1 MIFTKLTF
9 IHFNMK
15 KLFILLL
22 IAIATNAKPVY
33 GQLTIEQCQQK
44 AQTHYPEI
52 KQYGLIEQSKEYTL
66 SNANKGY
73 LPQFSLT
80 AKATYQS
87 DVTKIPINLPNV
99 SIQSLSKSQYQT
111 VAEAS
116 QLIWDG
122 GAIQAQKGVVR
133 ASAEVSKKAVEV
145 DLYALNDRVN
155 QLFFGILSLNEQLQ
169 QNSLLQN
176 ELQTD
181 YDKIKAY
188 IKNGVAN
195 QADLDNI
202 HVEKLNAEQNRIQ
215 LQTVR
220 KAYVEMLS
228 TMIGAPVN
236 PDQLSAP
243 EMPVSTDALPVNKRP
258 ELDLFNAQR
267 LLYDSQRKNI
277 YAANLPKIN
286 FFVQGG
292 YGRPGLNMLDN
303 TASPYYIGGIKLS
316 WNFGGL
322 YTQKNNLRI
331 IEDNQKLIDTQR
343 ETFLFNSRLQEMQQ
357 SNAIDQW
364 RDLIKSDD
372 EIIQLRHNVKMAA
385 EAKVANGTMS
395 VTDLIREITAE
406 NQAIVNKS
414 LHQIQLMQAVYNLK
428 NTTNN

>member
-1 MIFTKLTF
+1 MNKLL
-9 IHFNMK
+9 I
-15 KLFILLL
+15 LFIF
-22 IAIATNAKPVY
+22 AITTSMTSVY
-33 GQLTIEQCQQK
+33 GQLSIEQCQQK
-44 AQTHYPEI
+44 AQANYPQV
-52 KQYGLIEQSKEYTL
+52 KQFGLIAQSTEYTL

-73 LPQFSLT
+73 LPQFSLS

-87 DVTKIPINLPNV
+87 DVTKIPINVPGLT
-99 SIQSLSKSQYQT
+99 SLSKDQYQT

-133 ASAEVSKKAVEV
+133 ASGEVSKQTVEV

-155 QLFFGILSLNEQLQ
+155 QLFFGVLSLNDQLQ

-188 IKNGVAN
+188 IINGVAN

-202 HVEKLNAEQNRIQ
+202 HVEQLNAGQNRIQ

-236 PDQLSAP
+236 PDQLTAP
-243 EMPVSTDALPVNKRP
+243 EIPAETTALLPNKRP
-258 ELDLFNAQR
+258 ELALFNAQN
-267 LLYDSQRKNI
+267 LLYESQRKSI
-277 YAANLPKIN
+277 YATNLPKIN

-292 YGRPGLNMLDN
+292 YGRPGLNMLN
-303 TASPYYIGGIKLS
+303 NAFTTYYLGGIRLS

-331 IEDNQKLIDTQR
+331 IEDNEKLIDTQR

-364 RDLIKSDD
+364 RNLIKSDD

-406 NQAIVNKS
+406 NQAMVNKS
-414 LHQIQLMQAVYNLK
+414 LHQVQLMQAVYNLK

>member
-1 MIFTKLTF
+1 
-9 IHFNMK
+9 MK
-15 KLFILLL
+15 KLLILFLL
-22 IAIATNAKPVY
+22 AIASIMTTVY

-44 AQTHYPEI
+44 AQANYPEV
-52 KQYGLIEQSKEYTL
+52 KQYGLIAQSTEYTL

-73 LPQFSLT
+73 LPQFTLS

-87 DVTKIPINLPNV
+87 DVTKIPIATPGM
-99 SIQSLSKSQYQT
+99 QSLSKDQYQT

-122 GAIQAQKGVVR
+122 GAIQARKGITR
-133 ASAEVSKKAVEV
+133 ASAEVSKQTVKV

-155 QLFFGILSLNEQLQ
+155 QLFFGILSLNDQLQ
-169 QNSLLQN
+169 QNTLLEN

-181 YDKIKAY
+181 YNKIKAY
-188 IKNGVAN
+188 IQNGVAN

-202 HVEKLNAEQNRIQ
+202 HVEQLNAGQNRIQ
-215 LQTVR
+215 LATVR

-228 TMIGAPVN
+228 TMIGVPVHS
-236 PDQLSAP
+236 DQLAAP
-243 EMPVSTDALPVNKRP
+243 EIPSETSALLPNKRP
-258 ELDLFNAQR
+258 ELALFNAQN
-267 LLYDSQRKNI
+267 LLYDSQRKSI

-286 FFVQGG
+286 FFIQGG
-292 YGRPGLNMLDN
+292 YGRPGLNVLDN
-303 TASPYYIGGIKLS
+303 AFSTYYLGGVKLS
-316 WNFGGL
+316 WNFNGL

-331 IEDNQKLIDTQR
+331 IEENQKLIDTQR

-364 RDLIKSDD
+364 RELIKNDD
-372 EIIQLRHNVKMAA
+372 EIIQLRHNVKLAA

-406 NQAIVNKS
+406 NQAMVNKS
-414 LHQIQLMQAVYNLK
+414 LHQVQLMQAIYNLK
-428 NTTNN
+428 NATNN